1 MSPFNPD
8 AKTIMCFYGQEM
20 TLSEEDSVIVLS
32 ESSGSSMTSTP
43 TSDERCLIC
52 GDHFNNKR
60 YGAPACLG
68 CTVFF
73 RRTIVKNLKYKCL
86 RTGNCII
93 AYTYRCACRSCR
105 FEKCLQVGLRESA
118 IQKRDLIGPR
128 GPRRKASR
136 ESSTSPEVIYL
147 SDSQPSAFLGSWVEF
162 QREQHAQHL
171 PFFAAHDADVAFHR
185 DSQFQNIV
193 KYRRRARA
201 QDVNIMMKL
210 ALKQANEWADQLK
223 PFKKLPI
230 EVKKSVISE
239 YFLAFLLIDSA
250 YKTAKEAD
258 LGIWLLPNGSFMH
271 PDYFFGLPQATI
283 NMEGIKV
290 KTQLHHNFVTNIL
303 GTVVWPFRKLQ
314 LDETECAALKTILIL
329 KPSCSKR
336 AVYSGQEGV
345 LAGLYTT
352 CMEELMNHC
361 MMKNFKTGAERF
373 GEILLL
379 ISSIRCGVKSL
390 YNQTRVSDLF
400 SFMRFD
406 DSVKDVLLM

>member
-1 MSPFNPD
+1 
-8 AKTIMCFYGQEM
+8 MCFYGQEM
-20 TLSEEDSVIVLS
+20 TLFEEDSVIVLS
-32 ESSGSSMTSTP
+32 ESSASSTPSIP
-43 TSDERCLIC
+43 TSDDCCQIC

-86 RTGNCII
+86 RAGNCII
-93 AYTYRCACRSCR
+93 SYTYRCACRSCR

-118 IQKRDLIGPR
+118 IQRRDLI

-136 ESSTSPEVIYL
+136 ESSTN
-147 SDSQPSAFLGSWVEF
+147 SQPSAFLGSFVQF

-185 DSQFQNIV
+185 DSQNIV

-210 ALKQANEWADQLK
+210 ALKQANEWADRLK
-223 PFKKLPI
+223 PFKKLSI
-230 EVKKSVISE
+230 EIKKSVLSE

-271 PDYFFGLPQATI
+271 NDYFFGLPQTTI
-283 NMEGIKV
+283 DVEGIKV

-329 KPSCSKR
+329 KRTSTTSKNEIFFSISASCSKR

-345 LAGLYTT
+345 LAGVYTN

-406 DSVKDVLLM
+406 DSVRDILLM

>member
-1 MSPFNPD
+1 
-8 AKTIMCFYGQEM
+8 
-20 TLSEEDSVIVLS
+20 
-32 ESSGSSMTSTP
+32 
-43 TSDERCLIC
+43 
-52 GDHFNNKR
+52 
-60 YGAPACLG
+60 
-68 CTVFF
+68 
-73 RRTIVKNLKYKCL
+73 
-86 RTGNCII
+86 
-93 AYTYRCACRSCR
+93 
-105 FEKCLQVGLRESA
+105 
-118 IQKRDLIGPR
+118 
-128 GPRRKASR
+128 
-136 ESSTSPEVIYL
+136 
-147 SDSQPSAFLGSWVEF
+147 
-162 QREQHAQHL
+162 
-171 PFFAAHDADVAFHR
+171 
-185 DSQFQNIV
+185 
-193 KYRRRARA
+193 
-201 QDVNIMMKL
+201 MMKL
-210 ALKQANEWADQLK
+210 ALKQASEWADRLK
-223 PFKKLPI
+223 PFKKLSI
-230 EVKKSVISE
+230 DVKKSVLSE
-239 YFLAFLLIDSA
+239 YFLAFLLVDSA

-314 LDETECAALKTILIL
+314 LDETERAALKTIMIL

-336 AVYSGQEGV
+336 AVYCGQEGV
-345 LAGLYTT
+345 PAGLYTT

-406 DSVKDVLLM
+406 DSVRDVLLM